1 MNKDTRTI
9 MQLLGV
15 DEQTALMI
23 QNKMGENG
31 LDFSECDQWEFNHCP
46 HSIPSDSPTRRVLSV
61 KIRQIY
67 EELLRVKIR
76 KGRPH

>member
-15 DEQTALMI
+15 DEQTALKI

-31 LDFSECDQWEFNHCP
+31 LDFSECDQGN
-46 HSIPSDSPTRRVLSV
+46 SITLPAQPTVRFSNPTNT
-61 KIRQIY
+61 
-67 EELLRVKIR
+67 EC
-76 KGRPH
+76 

>member
-15 DEQTALMI
+15 DEQTALKI

-31 LDFSECDQWEFNHCP
+31 LDFSECDQREFNRAAR
-46 HSIPSDSPTRRVLSV
+46 TAY
-61 KIRQIY
+61 RQI
-67 EELLRVKIR
+67 LQLTAD
-76 KGRPH
+76 